1 MSRIAVL
8 GSFADSLIIFRG
20 LLLERLRAQGH
31 EVMALAP
38 EAPPRIR
45 EALEDMGVVFTEVPL
60 ERTGLNPFQDLETR
74 RFLTD
79 EFERFKPHLLLSYTI
94 KPVIYGSM
102 AARKAGV
109 PAIYSMITGAGF
121 GFGGSRKEKAL
132 SPVIRRMYRSALSAN
147 RAVFFQN
154 PDDRALFLRNG
165 LVRPEQVVLIPGS
178 GVDLEAFTPVPF
190 PKDPPLV
197 FLLIARLLREKGIE
211 EYADAARLLRSRYSD
226 VRFVLVGPLDDHPD
240 GITREEVRKWEVEG
254 VLEYKGHQED
264 VRPFIADASVYVL
277 PSYREGTPRS
287 VLEAMAMGRPIITTD
302 VPGCRET
309 VRPWVNGF
317 LVPPRDPLGLAL
329 AMERFLRRPELVP
342 AMGRR
347 SREEAEAR
355 FDVHV
360 VNDIILDTLGLADE
374 GPNGQSNGPPH
385 ALSAG
390 GDAA

>member
-1 MSRIAVL
+1 VVL
-8 GSFADSLIIFRG
+8 
-20 LLLERLRAQGH
+20 
-31 EVMALAP
+31 
-38 EAPPRIR
+38 
-45 EALEDMGVVFTEVPL
+45 T
-60 ERTGLNPFQDLETR
+60 
-74 RFLTD
+74 
-79 EFERFKPHLLLSYTI
+79 YTI
-94 KPVIYGSM
+94 KPIVYGTL
-102 AARKAGV
+102 AARAASPG
-109 PAIYSMITGAGF
+109 ARCYAMITGVGYAF
-121 GFGGSRKEKAL
+121 SAQELRARLSRQVARIL
-132 SPVIRRMYRSALSAN
+132 LNISLPLNAR
-147 RAVFFQN
+147 VFFQN

-178 GVDLEAFTPVPF
+178 GVDLDAFAPAPL
-190 PKDPPLV
+190 PKHPPLV
-197 FLLIARLLREKGIE
+197 FLLIARLLREKGVE
-211 EYADAARLLRSRYSD
+211 EYADAARLLRSRYPD

-240 GITREEVRKWEVEG
+240 AITQKEVRKWEVEG
-254 VLEYKGHQED
+254 VLEYLGYQED
-264 VRPFIADASVYVL
+264 VRPAIAASSVYVL

-287 VLEAMAMGRPIITTD
+287 VLEAMAMGRPVITTD

-360 VNDIILDTLGLADE
+360 VNDIILDTLGLRDE
-374 GPNGQSNGPPH
+374 GPTGQTNGRPHDPPQ